1 MRRVGMLTAQAII
14 AVVGDRSKQTRGV
27 ESRDSGRVELRS
39 PEFDIAWRGPDN
51 ARETIPARDV
61 SAEEQN
67 MDRRTF
73 LAATAAAGAAA
84 GTVQAADAPRKLRV
98 AIIGCGRMGQYFAE
112 VYRRLPQ
119 TELVVIAEWN
129 DDRRAVVGERFGVKA
144 LFKDVNAMVKSVVPD
159 MAAIITPTRFMKE
172 AVIRCAEAGVKGI
185 STDKPMASRLSD
197 ADAMVDACKKSGA
210 IFAGG
215 NLQRAKWEVQHAAR
229 RIRAGEFG
237 RILGAAVHGYGGE
250 ISGGGCQHMSVLRL
264 FTGAEVEEVMA
275 WGSPPEALLKK
286 DDGGLNIN
294 GKMRLSTV
302 IDCQVFGVA
311 QKYGDQRNRSGVDVW
326 CEDGLVSWQWA
337 APKIYSGLDARGRRE
352 EIDPEYPA
360 FPWADVLA
368 EPPLRKSDDYLLSS
382 IQAFIK
388 AVQVD
393 SEAELFVSGHDLR
406 QALEIAI
413 ACKQS
418 AVLGNLPVQLPLADR
433 SLFLDPSPYRLLGG
447 DQTGNVQSSAE
458 AAGKKK
464 PTD

>member
-1 MRRVGMLTAQAII
+1 
-14 AVVGDRSKQTRGV
+14 
-27 ESRDSGRVELRS
+27 
-39 PEFDIAWRGPDN
+39 
-51 ARETIPARDV
+51 
-61 SAEEQN
+61 

-73 LAATAAAGAAA
+73 LAATAAASAASGVA
-84 GTVQAADAPRKLRV
+84 QAAVAPRKLRV

-119 TELVVIAEWN
+119 TELMAIAEWN
-129 DDRRAVVGERFGVKA
+129 DDRRAVVGERFGVKS

-172 AVIRCAEAGVKGI
+172 AVIKCAQAGDKGI
-185 STDKPMASRLSD
+185 STDKPIASRLSD
-197 ADAMVDACKKSGA
+197 ADAMVDACKKSGS

-229 RIRAGEFG
+229 RLHSGEFG
-237 RILGAAVHGYGGE
+237 KILGAAVHGYGGE

-264 FTGAEVEEVMA
+264 FTGAEVEEVVA

-294 GKMRLSTV
+294 GRMRLSTG
-302 IDCQVFGVA
+302 IDCQVFGLT
-311 QKYGDQRNRSGVDVW
+311 QKYGDQTNRSGVDVW
-326 CEDGLVSWQWA
+326 CENGMVSWQWG
-337 APKIYSGLDARGRRE
+337 APKIYSGIDSRGRRE

-360 FPWADVLA
+360 FPWLDVLA
-368 EPPLRKSDDYLLSS
+368 KPPLRESDDYLVSS
-382 IQAFIK
+382 IQSFI
-388 AVQVD
+388 AGVQNG
-393 SEAELFVSGHDLR
+393 SEADLFISGHDLR

-418 AVLGNLPVQLPLADR
+418 AVRGNLPVKLPLADR

-447 DQTGNVQSSAE
+447 DQTGNVQSKTE
-458 AAGKKK
+458 AAGKAEK
-464 PTD
+464 P